1 MTAYDVISLIMD
13 ALALIATFGCF
24 VLALLQFLQK
34 RNRDKK

>member
-1 MTAYDVISLIMD
+1 MTACDVISLIIN
-13 ALALIATFGCF
+13 ALALIVTIGCF